1 MLQCVCSHGI
11 PSLLHHCCVQVAHLS
26 VTSLPRRATRQLQA
40 IVTQLDTVTQSAVR
54 TSQAIQHE
62 ATCLRSQLSDTHCEI
77 DILRSEVNRLKL
89 RADTAESTVAA
100 IGSTRTR
107 KTSGK

>member
-1 MLQCVCSHGI
+1 VCITWFDHTFYIQAAVHS
-11 PSLLHHCCVQVAHLS
+11 SS

-40 IVTQLDTVTQSAVR
+40 IVAQLDTVAQSAVR

-62 ATCLRSQLSDTHCEI
+62 ATCLRSQLR
-77 DILRSEVNRLKL
+77 DIHSELDMLRSEVDRLKL
-89 RADTAESTVAA
+89 RADTAENTIAT
-100 IGSTRTR
+100 IGHVHTR

>member
-1 MLQCVCSHGI
+1 MPL
-11 PSLLHHCCVQVAHLS
+11 LLHHCFVQVAQSS
-26 VTSLPRRATRQLQA
+26 VTSLPRRATRQLQV

-54 TSQAIQHE
+54 TSQAIQYE

-77 DILRSEVNRLKL
+77 DMLQSEVNRLKL

-100 IGSTRTR
+100 IGRSHTR
-107 KTSGK
+107 KTSGKQ